1 MGCWKENLLTIWFD
15 SGGGGSL
22 QEEGEK
28 QSTVKVWV
36 SCFASDSVQRASRQ
50 ASRFPCISLIPNDC
64 FSVWIDAIQGKEV
77 EIIQEPALIER
88 NFGVFEGKPFD
99 DLVEAEVSSGKGFGM
114 VRTSLFLSNNIQYPK
129 YVNF

>member
-1 MGCWKENLLTIWFD
+1 M
-15 SGGGGSL
+15 S
-22 QEEGEK
+22 
-28 QSTVKVWV
+28 
-36 SCFASDSVQRASRQ
+36 
-50 ASRFPCISLIPNDC
+50 FPCISLVPVDGV
-64 FSVWIDAIQGKEV
+64 SVWIDAIQGKEV

-114 VRTSLFLSNNIQYPK
+114 VGTYLFLSNNNQYPK

>member
-1 MGCWKENLLTIWFD
+1 MFFLRQCPCPE
-15 SGGGGSL
+15 S
-22 QEEGEK
+22 
-28 QSTVKVWV
+28 
-36 SCFASDSVQRASRQ
+36 FASSAPHLS
-50 ASRFPCISLIPNDC
+50 FPCISLVPVDGV
-64 FSVWIDAIQGKEV
+64 SVWIDAIQGKEV

-114 VRTSLFLSNNIQYPK
+114 VGTYLFLSNNNQYPK